1 MDKHAFEMVKIFKSK
16 FKECCTKNEK
26 SSQKRHSRLNAWTSL
41 DVFKVSYTLFKGC
54 GLTLKLFE
62 TINCRRTVINK
73 FYFSGGE
80 IMKAKSKAGK
90 VRIVGTDEP
99 VTFEK
104 LESMECPDDWRETIE
119 KDLHRQFPDHEMF
132 RKKGTGKQDLFRV
145 LKAWVLYNPQVGY
158 CQGQAPVASLLV
170 MNMTGTV

>member
-1 MDKHAFEMVKIFKSK
+1 MDVLKVSATLV
-16 FKECCTKNEK
+16 EK
-26 SSQKRHSRLNAWTSL
+26 SP
-41 DVFKVSYTLFKGC
+41 
-54 GLTLKLFE
+54 
-62 TINCRRTVINK
+62 K
-73 FYFSGGE
+73 FMVFSGGE

-90 VRIVGTDEP
+90 VKIVGTDEP

-170 MNMTGTV
+170 MNMTGNITFKHTFINLLILAEDAFWSLVSICENFIPGYYDEGLGAIQMDGLVLEGLLKKYNR

>member
-1 MDKHAFEMVKIFKSK
+1 
-16 FKECCTKNEK
+16 
-26 SSQKRHSRLNAWTSL
+26 
-41 DVFKVSYTLFKGC
+41 
-54 GLTLKLFE
+54 
-62 TINCRRTVINK
+62 
-73 FYFSGGE
+73 
-80 IMKAKSKAGK
+80 MKAKSKAGK
-90 VRIVGTDEP
+90 VKIVGTDES

-170 MNMTGTV
+170 MNMTGNSFIKRIFYHSYSMNHTLFDS